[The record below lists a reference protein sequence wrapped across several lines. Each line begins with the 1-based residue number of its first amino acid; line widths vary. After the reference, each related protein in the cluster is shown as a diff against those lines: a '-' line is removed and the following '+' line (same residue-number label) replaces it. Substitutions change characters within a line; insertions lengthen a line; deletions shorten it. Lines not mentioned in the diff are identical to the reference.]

1 MSDDVIKY
9 EGDFIKIIRTD
20 HWEWVQRMGCTGAC
34 VIVPLTTNNELVLV
48 EQYRYPVK
56 AQCIEFPAGLVADI
70 DKEETPQLSAQ
81 RELLEE
87 TGYQAIAM
95 SNGEDLYSSAGLTDE
110 ISTVFVAYGCQ
121 RVAEG
126 GGDETEN
133 ITVHVVPVNEVYD
146 WIHQMRG
153 EGKAVSSNIFYG
165 LSFIHE
171 YL

>member
-9 EGDFIKIIRTD
+9 EGDFIQIVRTD
-20 HWEWVQRMGCTGAC
+20 HWEWVQRKGCTGAA
-34 VIVPLTTNNELVLV
+34 VIVPLTTNNELVFV

-56 AQCIEFPAGLVADI
+56 SQCIEFPAGLVADI

-87 TGYQAIAM
+87 TGYEAQAM
-95 SNGEDLYSSAGLTDE
+95 SDGEDMYSSAGLTDE
-110 ISTVFVAYGCQ
+110 LTTVFVAYGCQ
-121 RVAEG
+121 KVAEG
-126 GGDETEN
+126 GGDDTEN
-133 ITVHVVPVNEVYD
+133 IKVHVVPIKEVYK
-146 WIHQMRG
+146 WIHDMRDM
-153 EGKAVSSNIFYG
+153 GKAVSSNIFYG